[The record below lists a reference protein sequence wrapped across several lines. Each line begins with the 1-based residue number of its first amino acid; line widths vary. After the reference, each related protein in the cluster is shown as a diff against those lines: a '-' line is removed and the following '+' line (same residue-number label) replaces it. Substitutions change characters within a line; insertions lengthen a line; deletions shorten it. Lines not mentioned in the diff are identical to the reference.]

1 MEQIPEWDANSKVE
15 EQELEAGTAC
25 ALIESSNLRLIQRAA
40 ERPN

>member
-1 MEQIPEWDANSKVE
+1 MEQRPESDPSVGMN
-15 EQELEAGTAC
+15 EQELEAGAAS